1 MKSEINKK
9 TLREF
14 GILVGLGFPLIFGFF
29 IPLITGH
36 TFRIFSIWVGL
47 PLIILGFLKPFILF
61 WPYKS
66 WMTLGHIL
74 GWINSRIILGMVF
87 ILVLMPISLIM
98 KLTGYDPLRK
108 KSNNEVS
115 YRELKKSNSTDL
127 TKIF

>member
-14 GILVGLGFPLIFGFF
+14 GILVGLGFNIWIF

-36 TFRIFSIWVGL
+36 TFKIFSIWVGL

-115 YRELKKSNSTDL
+115 YRELKSLILQT
-127 TKIF
+127 